1 MGKHR
6 RASKAVRIA
15 TITGVAGA
23 AVAAPL
29 LTATSASAAS
39 VAVWDR
45 VAQCES
51 SGNWSNHDTGGNGHY
66 GGLQFSQSSWAAAGG
81 LKYASRA
88 DYATKDQQIA
98 VAEVLLK
105 MQGPG
110 AWQCAYAGPL
120 TSGGP
125 APEINVSGSASA
137 SAGADN
143 AASTQTAKEAPAK
156 EAPAEAPAPKK
167 VRKHARPA
175 APVEQGT
182 GSYTVKSGD
191 TLSGI
196 AAAHGVAGGWQKL
209 FELNNDVVK
218 DANLIFP
225 GQHLKL
231 G

>member
-15 TITGVAGA
+15 TFAGVAGA

-29 LTATSASAAS
+29 LSATSASAAS
-39 VAVWDR
+39 VSVWDR

-66 GGLQFSQSSWAAAGG
+66 GGLQFSPSSWAAAGG

-98 VAEVLLK
+98 VAEQLLK

-125 APEINVSGSASA
+125 APAVDTAGSG
-137 SAGADN
+137 N
-143 AASTQTAKEAPAK
+143 AASAQTDAVKPAK
-156 EAPAEAPAPKK
+156 PAAPAPTQH
-167 VRKHARPA
+167 RHAPRHAAPA
-175 APVEQGT
+175 APVQRGT
-182 GSYTVKSGD
+182 GEYTVQAGD
-191 TLSGI
+191 TLSKI
-196 AAAHGVAGGWQKL
+196 AADHQVAGGWQKL
-209 FELNNDVVK
+209 FDLNKDVVK

-225 GQHLKL
+225 GQHLHL
-231 G
+231 R